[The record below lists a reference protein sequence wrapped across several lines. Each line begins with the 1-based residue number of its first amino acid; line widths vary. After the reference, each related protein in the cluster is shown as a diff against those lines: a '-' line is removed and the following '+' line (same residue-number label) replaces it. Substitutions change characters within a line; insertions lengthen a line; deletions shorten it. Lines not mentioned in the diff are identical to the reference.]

1 MNLLTRLSVV
11 QRIVALGVLAS
22 VLVVG
27 LMATQVRQ
35 QLVERNKA
43 EQEQRGLPMVSAV
56 LTTARL
62 TAEHRGMSNTFLG
75 GNAALADKLSAKRA
89 EVDQSLAQVAEK
101 IGQATHSDKAGALVE
116 ALRTEWKAV
125 AEGVSSKAF
134 AARDSFGRHSAL
146 IEQQLALVEELLSSE
161 SLLLDDD
168 PVSHALIEAALVQQP
183 WLSETLGRVRGF
195 GAGMLGKPS
204 FDSQDQAYVAS
215 TLDTAKRSAI
225 SARAALQRAA
235 ALNPE
240 LKSALAAPL
249 EKAEPAFREGVS
261 LVDSQLLQAALPN
274 SRGADFFAAMTQVIA
289 AQQEVSKVSFA
300 VLEAR
305 TQAAASRALRH
316 VQFVIGL
323 SASALALM
331 LGLIVSLARSV
342 RRSAREAVQTSQA
355 LADGDFRAQ
364 ATVASHDEFGAIAQ
378 ALDQARVD
386 ISHAVQ
392 DVRVGVDS
400 LAEATREI
408 QQGSHDL
415 SQRTEQQASTLEETA
430 SAMEHLKG
438 LVTRSSQDAV
448 SAGQRAAEVSHHA
461 ERGGE
466 VMTQVVKTMTEISES
481 SKQIG
486 GIVALIDSIAFQTNI
501 LALNAA
507 VEAARAGEQGR
518 GFAVVASEVRT
529 HAQRSGEA
537 ARENRRMIEQSG
549 ERIDA
554 GNQFV
559 VSAGKSMELI
569 VAEVRGV
576 NELLQRIGENA
587 REHADGIGQVSDAVS
602 QLDQVTQANA
612 ALAEQSAA
620 AAESLRDQAERLA
633 ESVARFKLAQ

>member
-1 MNLLTRLSVV
+1 M
-11 QRIVALGVLAS
+11 
-22 VLVVG
+22 
-27 LMATQVRQ
+27 
-35 QLVERNKA
+35 
-43 EQEQRGLPMVSAV
+43 
-56 LTTARL
+56 
-62 TAEHRGMSNTFLG
+62 
-75 GNAALADKLSAKRA
+75 
-89 EVDQSLAQVAEK
+89 
-101 IGQATHSDKAGALVE
+101 
-116 ALRTEWKAV
+116 
-125 AEGVSSKAF
+125 
-134 AARDSFGRHSAL
+134 
-146 IEQQLALVEELLSSE
+146 
-161 SLLLDDD
+161 
-168 PVSHALIEAALVQQP
+168 
-183 WLSETLGRVRGF
+183 
-195 GAGMLGKPS
+195 
-204 FDSQDQAYVAS
+204 
-215 TLDTAKRSAI
+215 
-225 SARAALQRAA
+225 
-235 ALNPE
+235 
-240 LKSALAAPL
+240 
-249 EKAEPAFREGVS
+249 
-261 LVDSQLLQAALPN
+261 DSQLLQAALPN

-342 RRSAREAVQTSQA
+342 RRGAREAVQTSQA

-400 LAEATREI
+400 WPKPRARFSK
-408 QQGSHDL
+408 GSHDL

-448 SAGQRAAEVSHHA
+448 AAGQRAAEVSHHA

-507 VEAARAGEQGR
+507 VEAARASEQGAALPWWPR
-518 GFAVVASEVRT
+518 GADARA
-529 HAQRSGEA
+529 AQRRRPEI
-537 ARENRRMIEQSG
+537 RRMIEQSG

-587 REHADGIGQVSDAVS
+587 REHADGIGQVSTPSASSTRSPRPMPRWPSKAPPPPKACVIKPS
-602 QLDQVTQANA
+602 AWLSLWLDSNWRIGP
-612 ALAEQSAA
+612 SP
-620 AAESLRDQAERLA
+620 RLA
-633 ESVARFKLAQ
+633 SLDAG